1 MKKKKITGKG
11 EFIYDYK
18 YDTLTFK
25 MKDRNY
31 KRSIEIQNFAIDIDD
46 KDLVT
51 GIRVFDASK
60 VFGVDK
66 YVLKNIV
73 HGQFKADVEK
83 KMVTITLKFVGMQRN
98 RIIPLLTQKQNFMHQ
113 ITAPVKNM
121 ADSTVEC
128 AALS

>member
-46 KDLVT
+46 KNLIT

-73 HGQFKADVEK
+73 QGEFKADVEK
-83 KMVTITLKFVGMQRN
+83 KIVTITLKFVGMQRN
-98 RIIPLLTQKQNFMHQ
+98 KIIPLLTQKQNFMHQ
-113 ITAPVKNM
+113 ITTPVKNM